1 MLVHLNKL
9 LGDAYT
15 RRVGIGAFNT
25 PNLEAVRAVIAAAEK
40 RGEGVILQHAELHEP
55 IMPLSIIGPVMVA
68 AAENASVPVAVH
80 LDHGEHLD
88 YLKKALDL
96 GFTSIMLD
104 ASAQS
109 YEDNVALTKQ
119 AVELAKPYGAAVEAE
134 LGRVIRPASGGGTD
148 DPENLPPDA
157 SYTDPKM
164 AKAFVDA
171 TGVDCLAIAFGTAHG
186 VYTSKPV
193 LDVNRVAE
201 VREAVRLPL
210 VMHGGSG
217 VTDGEM
223 QKAIENGICKINY
236 FTYMS
241 LAGGEG
247 VRTLINGADDPT
259 ALRFD
264 QMAQAAQD
272 AMQADVERAMAVFS
286 RGES

>member
-1 MLVHLNKL
+1 MLVRLKTL
-9 LGDAYT
+9 LQEAYDGHYG
-15 RRVGIGAFNT
+15 VGAFNT

-40 RGEGVILQHAELHEP
+40 RGEGVILQHAELHESL
-55 IMPLSIIGPVMVA
+55 MPLSVIGPVMLA
-68 AAENASVPVAVH
+68 AAKGAKVPVAVH

-96 GFTSIMLD
+96 GFTSVMID
-104 ASAQS
+104 GSALP
-109 YEDNVALTKQ
+109 YDENVAVTQKT
-119 AVELAKPYGAAVEAE
+119 VEMAKAYGADVEAE

-148 DPENLPPDA
+148 DPKHLPPEA
-157 SYTDPKM
+157 AYTDPEA
-164 AKAFVDA
+164 AKAFADA

-186 VYTSKPV
+186 VYETKPV
-193 LDVNRVAE
+193 LDVSRVAA

-223 QKAIENGICKINY
+223 QKAISNGICKINY

-241 LAGGEG
+241 LAGGAG
-247 VRTLINGADDPT
+247 VRKLIADTPEPEG
-259 ALRFD
+259 LRFD

-272 AMQADVERAMAVFS
+272 AMQADVEKAMAVF
-286 RGES
+286 REN